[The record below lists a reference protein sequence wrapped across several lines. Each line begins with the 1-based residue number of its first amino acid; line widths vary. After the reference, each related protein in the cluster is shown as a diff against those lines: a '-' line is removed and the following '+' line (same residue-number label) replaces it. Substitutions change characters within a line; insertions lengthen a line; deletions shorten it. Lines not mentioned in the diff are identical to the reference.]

1 MQVTRILSI
10 ACLLFASQAH
20 AQVATQG
27 VLLLVPANGF
37 VTHVNDEASLSFTAQ
52 ETGRDKAA
60 AASLV
65 NRKMKQGAAIVS
77 AQDATAKLMTLNYT
91 TSPVYKKGKGTVS
104 KSDDN
109 DSREIVGWRVTQSLI
124 VTTRNLA
131 GLPKMVAAAQSV
143 LGLDS
148 IEFGLSDALTR
159 TLDEQRI
166 VATYQDLNQ
175 RIASLAKAM
184 GRKFSDAT
192 LETVDLAGEVG
203 AFPRQGGFLAESLQR
218 ITGVSMKV
226 AEPSFE
232 PGETTL
238 QMRLVGKV
246 KFK

>member
-1 MQVTRILSI
+1 MQVARILSI

-20 AQVATQG
+20 AQVATEG
-27 VLLLVPANGF
+27 VLLLVPATGW
-37 VTHVNDEASLSFTAQ
+37 VTHANDEASLTFTAQ

-65 NRKMKQGAAIVS
+65 NKKMKQGGDIVS

-91 TSPVYKKGKGTVS
+91 TSPVYKKGKGNVS
-104 KSDDN
+104 ESDDN

-131 GLPKMVAAAQSV
+131 GLPKMVAAAQGV
-143 LGLDS
+143 LGLGS
-148 IEFGLSDALTR
+148 VEFGLSDALTR

-184 GRKFSDAT
+184 GRKVSDAT
-192 LETVDLAGEVG
+192 LETVDVTGDIG
-203 AFPRQGGFLAESLQR
+203 AFPRQDGFYARALQR
-218 ITGVSMKV
+218 ISNDSAKV
-226 AEPSFE
+226 TEPSFE